1 MNEVLAR
8 LTEAP
13 GYLLAWEG
21 VAVVHTSA
29 GPRESRCR
37 LEAVVDVQGDHPL
50 ARGISIARLGIA
62 AGSVDARGASTGT
75 ISVVGRSG
83 RGIAEIGEQTVSL
96 RLEVESELNYESLD
110 RARGIKTDV
119 TCYYVPAMEPAVVV
133 IEGELLT
140 EKREL
145 AFARGSVRMAAAA
158 GELEE
163 IHALEIELEY
173 ARLEPIDSPRA
184 VYRLGDRGEWAP
196 LDDANTDANV
206 CVQVNRR
213 RLVVQPVGFRS
224 SATDPTPSGGTAA
237 AQVATAQSVWGK
249 SCIEF
254 QVAATHLITDATL
267 KTSSD
272 LAAIRAAYTDADP
285 GVIEVFFVENSLPG
299 VGGGSAGAIG
309 VASCKPVIAEPNSG
323 NPVLLAHELGH
334 VLGLFHPGA
343 GSNSDAGTV
352 MAPTGSAMV
361 AGTTFVT
368 HFMCVNIGN
377 PVLQTLATPCCL
389 THDIGNHY
397 VRDFPVDVG
406 TEPSEPL
413 PAGMTRYSMSNVWNR
428 LTNTAGGWSATT
440 GPEHQHP
447 VRFNPDMT
455 PRTNYLFAK
464 VEQTVN
470 LKVRSAVVRFFR
482 KNPGSGGGA
491 ANLLLLGQVPVP
503 DTLAV
508 GVPQTVSLPWT
519 IPTGTPAH
527 SCIFAV
533 VRSDAEQ
540 DGDQSSLDWWQ
551 FEALSR
557 LDNDWAQRN
566 LDIQDFASG
575 NVGDSNSV
583 ESAPALIYLPPRQDR
598 KGADLILDVDA
609 TGAKGADALTLEVIG
624 EEPHKVNVGA
634 QTKINVPLARRR
646 EPLVVLIAA
655 TIPGGLER
663 GRTIAVEITP
673 SIGDRSMIGFA
684 STFRSARERDAVAQ
698 TLDVA
703 ASAFLDLGELV
714 DFDAADKLVCWG
726 KKQGA
731 CPPYSF
737 VGLVNGIGEL
747 KKALAAA
754 KPDLEKIQPVRRT
767 GAVDALK
774 NCLRTIEAWEGK
786 RASAREVA
794 QALRRL
800 CNRLSVAAAI
810 ASQPR

>member
-1 MNEVLAR
+1 MNEVVAR

-13 GYLLAWEG
+13 GYLLAWDG
-21 VAVVHTSA
+21 GAVLNTSA

-37 LEAVVDVQGDHPL
+37 LEALIEVQGDHPV
-50 ARGISIARLGIA
+50 ARGIGLARLGVA
-62 AGSVDARGASTGT
+62 AGSVDARGGPTGT

-83 RGIAEIGEQTVSL
+83 RGIAKIDEETVSL

-119 TCYYVPAMEPAVVV
+119 ACYYMPAMEPAAVV
-133 IEGELLT
+133 IEGELLS

-145 AFARGSVRMAAAA
+145 ALARGSVRMAAAA
-158 GELEE
+158 GEFEE
-163 IHALEIELEY
+163 IHSLEIELEY
-173 ARLEPIDSPRA
+173 VRLEPIDSPRA
-184 VYRLGDRGEWAP
+184 VYRLGDRSEWAP

-224 SATDPTPSGGTAA
+224 SATDPAPSGSTAA
-237 AQVATAQSVWGK
+237 AQFATAQSVWTK

-254 QVAATHLITDATL
+254 QVAATQLITDATL

-285 GVIEVFFVENSLPG
+285 GVIEVFFVANSLPAI
-299 VGGGSAGAIG
+299 GGGSAGGIG

-334 VLGLFHPGA
+334 VLGLLHPGA
-343 GSNSDAGTV
+343 ASNSDAGTV

-361 AGTTFVT
+361 AGTTLVT
-368 HFMCVNIGN
+368 HFMCVNIGT
-377 PVLQTLATPCCL
+377 PVLQTLATLCCL

-397 VRDFPVDVG
+397 IRDFPVDVG

-413 PAGMTRYSMSNVWNR
+413 PASMTRYSMSNVWNR
-428 LTNTAGGWSATT
+428 LTNTPGGWSATT
-440 GPEHQHP
+440 GPEHQQP
-447 VRFNPDMT
+447 VRFNPDLT
-455 PRTNYLFAK
+455 PRTNYLFAR

-470 LKVRSAVVRFFR
+470 LKVRSAVVKFFR
-482 KNPGSGGGA
+482 KNPGSGGGPT
-491 ANLLLLGQVPVP
+491 NLLLLGQVPVP

-519 IPTGTPAH
+519 IPTGTPNH

-551 FEALSR
+551 FEDLSR

-566 LDIQDFASG
+566 LEIQDFASG
-575 NVGDSNSV
+575 NVGDSNSL

-598 KGADLILDVDA
+598 KGAELILDIDA
-609 TGAKGADALTLEVIG
+609 TGAEGADALTLEVVG
-624 EEPHKVNVGA
+624 DEPYKINAGA
-634 QTKINVPLARRR
+634 QTKIKLALARRR

-655 TIPGGLER
+655 TVPGGLER
-663 GRTIAVEITP
+663 GRTTTVEITP
-673 SIGDRSMIGFA
+673 SIGDRSMVGFA
-684 STFRSARERDAVAQ
+684 SAFRSARERDAVAQ

-703 ASAFLDLGELV
+703 ASAFLDLGELF
-714 DFDAADKLVCWG
+714 DFDAADELVC
-726 KKQGA
+726 GA
-731 CPPYSF
+731 KERGTCPPYTF
-737 VGLVNGIGEL
+737 ARLVNGIGEL
-747 KKALAAA
+747 KNALAAA
-754 KPDLEKIQPVRRT
+754 RPDLETIQPVRRT
-767 GAVDALK
+767 GAADALK
-774 NCLRTIEAWEGK
+774 HCLRTIDAWEGK
-786 RASAREVA
+786 RASAEEVA

-800 CNRLSVAAAI
+800 CHRLSAAAAI
-810 ASQPR
+810 ASRHT